1 MERSNAAGRGGVTEM
16 VGIPAKC
23 LDCGHIL
30 AYDGGKNMYFC
41 PECEAKK
48 AETTTMEEL
57 KKAA

>member
-1 MERSNAAGRGGVTEM
+1 M

-23 LDCGHIL
+23 FDCGQIL
-30 AYDGGKNMYFC
+30 HYDGSQCMYYC

-48 AETTTMEEL
+48 AETTRVKEL